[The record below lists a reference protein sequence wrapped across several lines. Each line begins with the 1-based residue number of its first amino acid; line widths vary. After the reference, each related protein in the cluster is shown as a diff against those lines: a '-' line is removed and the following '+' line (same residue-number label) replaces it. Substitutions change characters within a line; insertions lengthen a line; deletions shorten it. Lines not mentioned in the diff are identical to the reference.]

1 MLDAV
6 DSFALRGGQLR
17 ENTII
22 RPKKPSFARKSD
34 SLTIFAFNQHSITI
48 QAFSG
53 VFRQTREKNILSFVP
68 TFKSFTPS

>member
-34 SLTIFAFNQHSITI
+34 SLTIFAFNQRSVTVR
-48 QAFSG
+48 AFSG
-53 VFRQTREKNILSFVP
+53 VFRQAGERSVLSFVP
-68 TFKSFTPS
+68 AFGSFAPS

>member
-22 RPKKPSFARKSD
+22 RQKKPSFARKSD
-34 SLTIFAFNQHSITI
+34 SLTIFAF
-48 QAFSG
+48 
-53 VFRQTREKNILSFVP
+53 
-68 TFKSFTPS
+68 

>member
-34 SLTIFAFNQHSITI
+34 SLTIFAFNQHSITV

-53 VFRQTREKNILSFVP
+53 VFRRAGEGGILSFVP
-68 TFKSFTPS
+68 AFGSFAPS